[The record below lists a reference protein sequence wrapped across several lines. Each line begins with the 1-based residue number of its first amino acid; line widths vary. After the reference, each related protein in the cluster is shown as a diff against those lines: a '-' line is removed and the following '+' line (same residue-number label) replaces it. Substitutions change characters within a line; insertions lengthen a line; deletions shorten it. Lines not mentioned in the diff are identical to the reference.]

1 MLIQEEEQ
9 EGNTNMALST
19 KNTILGLF
27 FFFVVDQTVLHIKRI
42 QAGYQRVS

>member
-27 FFFVVDQTVLHIKRI
+27 FFFVDQTVLHIKRI